1 MSTSKNPQERLARR
15 RQANVAGGRKRR
27 QEVLLTQTESEELR
41 RLADAQKVSV
51 PRLLIESALSATGET
66 STQRRAAMSE
76 LLAIRRVLAGVA
88 NNVNQIARVA
98 NTEERVSGELRATLG
113 ELDARMQMLD
123 ETIDELAFS

>member
-1 MSTSKNPQERLARR
+1 MTASKEPKEQLRRR
-15 RQANVAGGRKRR
+15 RQANVLGGRKRR
-27 QEVLLTQTESEELR
+27 HEVLVTEAEAEELR
-41 RLADAQKVSV
+41 RLADAQQVSV

-66 STQRRAAMSE
+66 STRRRAAMSE
-76 LLAIRRVLAGVA
+76 LFAIRRVLAGVA

-98 NTEERVSGELRATLG
+98 NIEERVSGELAATLG

>member
-41 RLADAQKVSV
+41 RLADEQQVSV
-51 PRLLIESALSATGET
+51 PRLLIESALSARGET
-66 STQRRAAMSE
+66 STQRRAAMRE
-76 LLAIRRVLAGVA
+76 LFAIRRALAGVA
-88 NNVNQIARVA
+88 NNINQIARVA
-98 NTEERVSGELRATLG
+98 NIEERVSGELRATLG

>member
-1 MSTSKNPQERLARR
+1 MRR
-15 RQANVAGGRKRR
+15 RRANVAGGRKHSHRVR
-27 QEVLLTQTESEELR
+27 VTEVEGEELR
-41 RLADAQKVSV
+41 RLAEAQGVSV
-51 PRLLIESALSATGET
+51 PRLLVESALSATGET
-66 STQRRAAMSE
+66 STRRRAAMSE

-88 NNVNQIARVA
+88 NNINQIARVA